1 MTEITQKPLWDYW
14 SNCWD
19 IGNTPWHRRDIHPLL
34 TEHVDEVLGNRR
46 DAQVFIPLCGK
57 ANEIKW
63 FYDNGHRVAGLE
75 YVEKTVRLFFEENKL
90 SYIETTCPVIN
101 CKILQTNDK
110 RLRIFVCSVFD
121 FKKESVGPVDVIWDR
136 GGLVAVNKE
145 ERLRYISVMLSLM
158 SPDSTYALICV
169 VYDDDSYTGFPTSIP
184 DDTVRELFG
193 KEMKLTKVAETP
205 KKQSVSFIKAPVWEV
220 FWRIT
225 L

>member
-1 MTEITQKPLWDYW
+1 MKTQMRL
-14 SNCWD
+14 SL
-19 IGNTPWHRRDIHPLL
+19 HRML

-90 SYIETTCPVIN
+90 SYVETTCPVIN
-101 CKILQTNDK
+101 CKILQQTNA
-110 RLRIFVCSVFD
+110 
-121 FKKESVGPVDVIWDR
+121 G
-136 GGLVAVNKE
+136 E
-145 ERLRYISVMLSLM
+145 EVTSSSAFTLLKYISVMLSLM
-158 SPDSTYALICV
+158 SPDSTYTLISV
-169 VYDDDSYTGFPTSIP
+169 VYDDDSYT
-184 DDTVRELFG
+184 G
-193 KEMKLTKVAETP
+193 KEMKLTKVAETTR
-205 KKQSVSFIKAPVWEV
+205 KQGVSFIKAPISEV